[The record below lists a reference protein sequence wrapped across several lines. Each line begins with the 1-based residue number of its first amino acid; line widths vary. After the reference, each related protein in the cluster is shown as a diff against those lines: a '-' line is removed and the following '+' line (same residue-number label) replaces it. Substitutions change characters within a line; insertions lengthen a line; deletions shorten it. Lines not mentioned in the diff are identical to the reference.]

1 MEALFTIIFMAVI
14 GAVIGGATNSLAI
27 KMLFR
32 PYEAKYI
39 GKWRIPFTPGLIPK
53 RRNELSTQLGLL
65 VVNHLLTAET
75 LQVKLR
81 EGKIY
86 DETKDWLS
94 NKVRAF
100 FQTDESLGNIL
111 YRFGVKNAGT
121 IAEEKLID
129 WLQKKLAVWK
139 KNNGPKTLGHFVPQ
153 TIWESIDGKIE
164 EATEFIISKFKIF
177 IMSPKG
183 HELIQQNVDRF
194 FEGRGMLAGLLQ
206 SFLDKRNIAD
216 RIQEELV
223 KMANN
228 EQTKA
233 AIQQLLRNELD
244 EVKNWTVLET
254 INKFEYENWMR
265 QIWEQIQQKRVIQ
278 QWLDNPVSSLPTYE
292 LQEKLINDVLPESLD
307 KGIQL
312 LSLHVEKLLNRLEL
326 DKLIKKQVDTFPTK
340 RLEELVLGISKREF
354 KMITFL
360 GAYIGGLIGIVQG
373 ILVLFMN

>member
-1 MEALFTIIFMAVI
+1 
-14 GAVIGGATNSLAI
+14 
-27 KMLFR
+27 
-32 PYEAKYI
+32 
-39 GKWRIPFTPGLIPK
+39 
-53 RRNELSTQLGLL
+53 
-65 VVNHLLTAET
+65 
-75 LQVKLR
+75 
-81 EGKIY
+81 
-86 DETKDWLS
+86 
-94 NKVRAF
+94 
-100 FQTDESLGNIL
+100 
-111 YRFGVKNAGT
+111 
-121 IAEEKLID
+121 
-129 WLQKKLAVWK
+129 
-139 KNNGPKTLGHFVPQ
+139 
-153 TIWESIDGKIE
+153 
-164 EATEFIISKFKIF
+164 
-177 IMSPKG
+177 
-183 HELIQQNVDRF
+183 
-194 FEGRGMLAGLLQ
+194 MLAGLLQ

>member
-39 GKWRIPFTPGLIPK
+39 GKWRIPFTPGLIAK

-65 VVNHLLTAET
+65 VVNHLLTTET

-94 NKVRAF
+94 KKVRAF

-139 KNNGPKTLGHFVPQ
+139 KNNGAKTLGHFVPQ
-153 TIWESIDGKIE
+153 TIWESIDGKTE

-206 SFLDKRNIAD
+206 SFLDKRNIVD

-292 LQEKLINDVLPESLD
+292 LPAKLINDVLPESLD

>member
-39 GKWRIPFTPGLIPK
+39 GKWRIPFTPGLIAK

-65 VVNHLLTAET
+65 VVNHLLTTET

-94 NKVRAF
+94 KKVRAF

-206 SFLDKRNIAD
+206 SFLDKRNIVD

>member
-39 GKWRIPFTPGLIPK
+39 GKWRIPFTPGLIAK

-65 VVNHLLTAET
+65 VVNHLLTTET

-94 NKVRAF
+94 KKVRAF

-139 KNNGPKTLGHFVPQ
+139 KNNGLKTLGHFVPQ
-153 TIWESIDGKIE
+153 TIWESIDGKTE

>member
-39 GKWRIPFTPGLIPK
+39 GKWRIPFTPGLIAK

-65 VVNHLLTAET
+65 VVNHLLTTET

-94 NKVRAF
+94 KKVRAF

-139 KNNGPKTLGHFVPQ
+139 KNNGLKTLGHFVPQ